1 MKENRMNKMKIGFVP
16 LILLFL
22 ETVTCCQK
30 ESVDT
35 LKISRLVNKVG
46 EVPMSDSVHISFR
59 VKNCSTDTMTVRL
72 MPECDC
78 TTVSIEEVVLPPR
91 EKVSVDASVMLDRVG
106 DFQKYIFVQIEEAEE
121 FYSVEISG
129 TAVEESKEQ

>member
-22 ETVTCCQK
+22 VTVTCCQK

-46 EVPMSDSVHISFR
+46 EVTMADSVHISFK
-59 VKNCSTDTMTVRL
+59 VKNCSTDTMTVRI

-78 TTVSIEEVVLPPR
+78 TTVSIEEIVLPPS
-91 EKVSVDASVMLDRVG
+91 EKVSVEAGVMLDRVG
-106 DFQKYIFVQIEEAEE
+106 DFQKYIFVQIEETEE

>member
-1 MKENRMNKMKIGFVP
+1 MKENRMNKMKIGFVT

-22 ETVTCCQK
+22 VTVTCCQK

-46 EVPMSDSVHISFR
+46 EVTMADSVHISFK
-59 VKNCSTDTMTVRL
+59 VKNCSTDTMTVRI

-78 TTVSIEEVVLPPR
+78 TTVSIEEIVLPPS
-91 EKVSVDASVMLDRVG
+91 EKVSVEASVMLDRVG
-106 DFQKYIFVQIEEAEE
+106 DFQKYIFVQIEETEE

>member
-16 LILLFL
+16 LILFFL
-22 ETVTCCQK
+22 VTVTCCQK

-46 EVPMSDSVHISFR
+46 EVPMSDSVHISFK
-59 VKNCSTDTMTVRL
+59 VKNCIKDTMNVRL

-78 TTVSIEEVVLPPR
+78 TTVSIEEVILPPR

-106 DFQKYIFVQIEEAEE
+106 DFQKYIFVQIEETDE

>member
-106 DFQKYIFVQIEEAEE
+106 DFQKYIFVQIEESEE
-121 FYSVEISG
+121 FFSVEISG
-129 TAVEESKEQ
+129 TAVEESKKQ